1 VPAKQTAPGPTKTEA
16 PKSNATQRTPE
27 RAARVAGEPTHENPT
42 VTTRQGII
50 LPPTLY
56 GPLAQAEQPSERPAR
71 QITINL
77 KPSNDLDLD
86 KRRIKAVY
94 GTLISFHG
102 KDRFSF
108 QIFEG
113 GRGHLLDFPSDNTNI
128 CPALL
133 ERLKKVVGEES
144 WRIEEIT
151 FQ

>member
-1 VPAKQTAPGPTKTEA
+1 MRPTGD
-16 PKSNATQRTPE
+16 PE
-27 RAARVAGEPTHENPT
+27 
-42 VTTRQGII
+42 
-50 LPPTLY
+50 
-56 GPLAQAEQPSERPAR
+56 
-71 QITINL
+71 
-77 KPSNDLDLD
+77 LD

-94 GTLISFHG
+94 GHLISFPG

-113 GRGHLLDFPSDNTNI
+113 GKPNFLDFPNDYTHI

-151 FQ
+151 FL